1 MMREGIRLG
10 LVGAIVAGLVGELPW
25 ILFVFVAGYV
35 PGLWWS
41 TSAWE
46 SDDVDDRV
54 SLGVVLV
61 ASALVAALPWIRWD
75 LGLVPALWLGTQTAR
90 LRVIPGRVDTVSAE
104 TWARRNAHRYKPG
117 RPVPAPDLSSSD
129 PYVLITGAGRGRQV
143 LPDPYD
149 GVPDEHQ
156 RFVRGGDRGDT

>member
-1 MMREGIRLG
+1 MWREGIRLG
-10 LVGAIVAGLVGELPW
+10 LLTAVVAELARELPW
-25 ILFVFVAGYV
+25 ISFLFVAGYV

-46 SDDVDDRV
+46 SDEVDARA

-61 ASALVAALPWIRWD
+61 ATLLVAALPWIRWD
-75 LGLVPALWLGTQTAR
+75 LGLAPAMWLGAQTAR
-90 LRVIPGRVDTVSAE
+90 VRVIPGRVDTDSPE

-129 PYVLITGAGRGRQV
+129 PYVLITGAGRGREI

-149 GVPDEHQ
+149 EVPDEHQ
-156 RFVRGGDRGDT
+156 SFVRRGERGSP